1 MNNQEIGAMWTEI
14 SYRFSDPYN
23 RHPVIQKM
31 EMENQDESEGQIS
44 GAYDD

>member
-1 MNNQEIGAMWTEI
+1 MWTEI